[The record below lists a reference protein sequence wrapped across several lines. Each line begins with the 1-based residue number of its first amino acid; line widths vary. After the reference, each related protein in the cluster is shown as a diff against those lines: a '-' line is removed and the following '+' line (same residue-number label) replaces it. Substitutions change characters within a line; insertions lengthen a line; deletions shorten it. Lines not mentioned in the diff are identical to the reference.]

1 LGALVVSTLLNVL
14 YFLYTAMLLWLPV
27 NDANRPSFNGR
38 KAWLH
43 ALPALVLAAVNVVLG
58 IHSAPLTALLEQG
71 IALFCR

>member
-1 LGALVVSTLLNVL
+1 
-14 YFLYTAMLLWLPV
+14 MLLWLPV
-27 NDANRPSFNGR
+27 NDAGRPSFNGR